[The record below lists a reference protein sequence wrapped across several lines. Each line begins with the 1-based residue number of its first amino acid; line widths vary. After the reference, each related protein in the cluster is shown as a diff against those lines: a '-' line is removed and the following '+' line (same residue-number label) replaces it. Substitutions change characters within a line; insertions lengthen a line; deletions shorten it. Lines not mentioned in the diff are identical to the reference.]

1 VREVEIWKDLKHENV
16 LELYGASSAQGD
28 PPWFFVSPY
37 ASNGSLVEYLKR
49 DGKSKERGV
58 GLGLTT
64 ALLPE
69 NDADKEWRRSKAQT
83 IDKGD
88 NLFRFMWEIAKGME
102 YLHENGVLHG
112 DLKVGFIPNQLF
124 QNQLFMWYDFRLR
137 IFSWTMT
144 IAASL
149 RISDKAK

>member
-1 VREVEIWKDLKHENV
+1 MREVEIWKDLKHENV

-49 DGKSKERGV
+49 DGKVTERNV

-64 ALLPE
+64 TLLPE

-83 IDKGD
+83 INKED

-112 DLKVGFIPNQLF
+112 DLKVSFGVSLVIGLFIQ
-124 QNQLFMWYDFRLR
+124 YYFRLR
-137 IFSWTMT
+137 TYSWTMT